1 MTTNEELE
9 TKVLVLAHAA
19 QMLTLACER
28 LLEIQVDLD
37 RRVIAMELERTL
49 AEIDQL
55 PEVD

>member
-37 RRVIAMELERTL
+37 RRVIALELERTL